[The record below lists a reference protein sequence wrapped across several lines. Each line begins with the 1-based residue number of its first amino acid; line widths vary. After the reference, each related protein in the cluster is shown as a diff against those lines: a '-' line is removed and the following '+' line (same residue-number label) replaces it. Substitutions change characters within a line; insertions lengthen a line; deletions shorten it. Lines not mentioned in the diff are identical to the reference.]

1 MIRKLFAAGFVL
13 VLGVVIAATAA
24 WVHIDRQTDPM
35 IAQSPSGL
43 TAAKAGL
50 VLGTSRLYAGGR
62 PNPYFDYRIAAATS
76 LYASGK
82 VQYLIVSGGQAHGG
96 RGAGG
101 YDDPNDMRDAL
112 IASGVPRARIYRD
125 YAGYRTLDSV
135 VRAQTIFGQNRVILV
150 SQPFHLERAL
160 YLAKHHGL
168 AFQGLAA
175 QDVTGVYGLR
185 IKLREAGARLK
196 ALFDVAVNT
205 APKRGGAPIR
215 LGVDP
220 PS

>member
-1 MIRKLFAAGFVL
+1 MIRKLI
-13 VLGVVIAATAA
+13 GVCMALAVVVAVAATAA
-24 WVHIDRQTDPM
+24 WVYIDRQTDPM
-35 IAQSPSGL
+35 IAQSPAAL
-43 TAAKAGL
+43 TPAKAGL

-62 PNPYFDYRIAAATS
+62 PNPYFDYRIATAAS

-82 VQYLIVSGGQAHGG
+82 VQYLIVSGAQAHGG

-101 YDDPNDMRDAL
+101 YDEPNDMRDAL
-112 IASGVPRARIYRD
+112 VAAGVPRARIYRD

-160 YLAKHHGL
+160 FLAKHHGL

-175 QDVTGVYGLR
+175 QDVAGVYGLR

-196 ALFDVAVNT
+196 ALFDVAVNR

>member
-1 MIRKLFAAGFVL
+1 MIRKLIG
-13 VLGVVIAATAA
+13 LGLALAVILAVAATAA

-35 IAQSPSGL
+35 IARSPAGL
-43 TAAKAGL
+43 AATKAGL

-96 RGAGG
+96 RAAGG
-101 YDDPNDMRDAL
+101 YDEPNDMRDAL
-112 IASGVPRARIYRD
+112 IASGVPAARIYRD

-135 VRAQTIFGQNRVILV
+135 VRAQTIFGQDRVILV

-160 YLAKHHGL
+160 YLAAHHGL

-185 IKLREAGARLK
+185 IKLREAAARLT
-196 ALFDVAVNT
+196 ALFDVAVNR
-205 APKRGGAPIR
+205 APKRGGPPIR